1 MKKTSAK
8 LPPFILMAAAIL
20 SSALVSCKG
29 KSEKTAKEEETE
41 TIYAVNADI
50 VQAGN
55 LDDYLEFGGDV
66 SSVSAVDVYPD
77 AAGKISR
84 IRVSVGDLV
93 KKDQIIAYVDP
104 SRPGMNYSENPVKA
118 PISGRVTSFP
128 PTIGTMVSQSYSIAK
143 ISDTDELQIKVNV
156 AERFISRIRENQ
168 TAIVSFDAYPGVE
181 FKARVFE
188 VSPVLD
194 TTSRTMLAKLK
205 VEPADSRI
213 KAGMYARVKL
223 ITDTIEGAVVIPN
236 DAIVY
241 RDGKPYVFTA
251 KSESAESSVN
261 MVSVKEGLSVDNKT
275 EIQEGLKEGDVI
287 IVKGQSLLS
296 DGSKVKILSISGKAV
311 ESKTENKD

>member
-8 LPPFILMAAAIL
+8 LPFILMAAAIL

-77 AAGKISR
+77 AAGKIYG
-84 IRVSVGDLV
+84 IRDSVGGLV

>member
-8 LPPFILMAAAIL
+8 LPFILMAAAIL
-20 SSALVSCKG
+20 SSALFSCKG

>member
-8 LPPFILMAAAIL
+8 LPFILMAAAIL

-287 IVKGQSLLS
+287 IIKGQSLLS

>member
-8 LPPFILMAAAIL
+8 LPFILMAAAIL

-50 VQAGN
+50 VQAEN

-241 RDGKPYVFTA
+241 RDGKSYVFTA

-296 DGSKVKILSISGKAV
+296 DGSKVKILSISGKVV

>member
-1 MKKTSAK
+1 MKKTRAK
-8 LPPFILMAAAIL
+8 LPFILMAAAIL

-296 DGSKVKILSISGKAV
+296 DGSKVKILSISGKEV

>member
-8 LPPFILMAAAIL
+8 LPFILMAVAIL

-205 VEPADSRI
+205 VEPADSKI

>member
-8 LPPFILMAAAIL
+8 LPFILMAAAIL

-84 IRVSVGDLV
+84 IRVSVGNLV
-93 KKDQIIAYVDP
+93 KKDQIIAYVAP

>member
-1 MKKTSAK
+1 MKKTNAK
-8 LPPFILMAAAIL
+8 LPFILMAAAIL

>member
-8 LPPFILMAAAIL
+8 LPFILMAAAIL

-84 IRVSVGDLV
+84 IRVAVGDLV

-261 MVSVKEGLSVDNKT
+261 MVSVKEGLSIDNKT

>member
-1 MKKTSAK
+1 MLKFDFKTY
-8 LPPFILMAAAIL
+8 M
-20 SSALVSCKG
+20 SSF
-29 KSEKTAKEEETE
+29 
-41 TIYAVNADI
+41 
-50 VQAGN
+50 
-55 LDDYLEFGGDV
+55 LDDKLYDDLLKKKNSILEKFANDSMTGWYQK
-66 SSVSAVDVYPD
+66 SVDDTTLSQ
-77 AAGKISR
+77 I
-84 IRVSVGDLV
+84 
-93 KKDQIIAYVDP
+93 KK
-104 SRPGMNYSENPVKA
+104 
-118 PISGRVTSFP
+118 
-128 PTIGTMVSQSYSIAK
+128 VSQMIREMADVLLVIGIGGSYMGSYSIAK

-223 ITDTIEGAVVIPN
+223 ITDTIEGAVVIQN

-287 IVKGQSLLS
+287 IVKG
-296 DGSKVKILSISGKAV
+296 
-311 ESKTENKD
+311 

>member
-8 LPPFILMAAAIL
+8 LPFILMAVAIL

-84 IRVSVGDLV
+84 IRVAVGDLV

>member
-8 LPPFILMAAAIL
+8 LPFILMAAAIL

-84 IRVSVGDLV
+84 IRVAVGDLV

-251 KSESAESSVN
+251 KSEGAESSVN

>member
-8 LPPFILMAAAIL
+8 LPFILMAAAIL

-84 IRVSVGDLV
+84 IRVAVGDLV

-251 KSESAESSVN
+251 KSESAESSAN

>member
-8 LPPFILMAAAIL
+8 LPFILMAAAIL

-311 ESKTENKD
+311 ENKTENKD

>member
-1 MKKTSAK
+1 MKKTTAK
-8 LPPFILMAAAIL
+8 LPFILMAAAIL

-251 KSESAESSVN
+251 KSETAESSVN

-296 DGSKVKILSISGKAV
+296 DGSKVKILSISGKEV

>member
-8 LPPFILMAAAIL
+8 LPFILMAAAIL

-84 IRVSVGDLV
+84 IRVAVGDLV

-168 TAIVSFDAYPGVE
+168 TAIVSFDAYPGIE

>member
-8 LPPFILMAAAIL
+8 LPFILMAAAIL

-29 KSEKTAKEEETE
+29 KSEKTEKEEETE

-55 LDDYLEFGGDV
+55 LDDYLESGGDV

-84 IRVSVGDLV
+84 IRVAVGDLV

-251 KSESAESSVN
+251 KSESSESSVN

>member
-1 MKKTSAK
+1 MKKTSTK
-8 LPPFILMAAAIL
+8 LPFILMAAAIL

>member
-8 LPPFILMAAAIL
+8 LPFILMAAAIL
-20 SSALVSCKG
+20 SSALASCKG

-168 TAIVSFDAYPGVE
+168 TAIVSFDAYSGVE

>member
-8 LPPFILMAAAIL
+8 LPFILMAAAIL

-29 KSEKTAKEEETE
+29 KSEKTEKEEETE

-66 SSVSAVDVYPD
+66 SSVSAVDVYPA

-251 KSESAESSVN
+251 KSESSESSVN

-311 ESKTENKD
+311 ENKTENKD

>member
-8 LPPFILMAAAIL
+8 LPFILMAAAIL

-296 DGSKVKILSISGKAV
+296 DGSKVKILSISGKEV

>member
-8 LPPFILMAAAIL
+8 LPFILMAAAIL

-84 IRVSVGDLV
+84 IRVSVGDLL

>member
-8 LPPFILMAAAIL
+8 LPFILMAAAIL

-251 KSESAESSVN
+251 KSESAESSAN

>member
-8 LPPFILMAAAIL
+8 LPFILMAAAIL

-41 TIYAVNADI
+41 TIYAVNTDI

>member
-8 LPPFILMAAAIL
+8 LPFILMAAAIL

-84 IRVSVGDLV
+84 IRVAVGDLV

-156 AERFISRIRENQ
+156 AERFISRIRETQ

-181 FKARVFE
+181 FKARIFE

>member
-8 LPPFILMAAAIL
+8 LPFILMAAAIL

-29 KSEKTAKEEETE
+29 KSEKAAKEEETE

>member
-8 LPPFILMAAAIL
+8 LPFILMAAAIL

-50 VQAGN
+50 VQSGN

-84 IRVSVGDLV
+84 IRVAVGDLV

>member
-1 MKKTSAK
+1 MKKTTAK
-8 LPPFILMAAAIL
+8 LPFILMAAAIL

-251 KSESAESSVN
+251 KSESSESSVN
-261 MVSVKEGLSVDNKT
+261 IVSVKEGLSVDNKT

-296 DGSKVKILSISGKAV
+296 DGSKVKILSISGKEV

>member
-8 LPPFILMAAAIL
+8 LPFILMAAAIL

-93 KKDQIIAYVDP
+93 KKDQIVAYVHP

>member
-8 LPPFILMAAAIL
+8 LPFILMAAAIL

-29 KSEKTAKEEETE
+29 KSEKTEKEEETE

-223 ITDTIEGAVVIPN
+223 ITDTIKGAVVIPN

-261 MVSVKEGLSVDNKT
+261 MVSIKEGLSVDNKT

>member
-8 LPPFILMAAAIL
+8 LPFILMAAAIL

-251 KSESAESSVN
+251 KSESSESSVN

-311 ESKTENKD
+311 ENKTENKD

>member
-8 LPPFILMAAAIL
+8 LPFILMAAAIL

-156 AERFISRIRENQ
+156 AERFITRIRENQ

>member
-8 LPPFILMAAAIL
+8 LPFILMAAAIL

-251 KSESAESSVN
+251 KSESSESSVN

>member
-8 LPPFILMAAAIL
+8 LPFILMAAAIL

-29 KSEKTAKEEETE
+29 KSEKAAKEEETE
-41 TIYAVNADI
+41 TTYAVNADI

-84 IRVSVGDLV
+84 IRVAVGDLV

-168 TAIVSFDAYPGVE
+168 TAVVTFDAYPGVE

>member
-8 LPPFILMAAAIL
+8 LPFILMAAAIL

-241 RDGKPYVFTA
+241 RDGKTYVFTA

>member
-8 LPPFILMAAAIL
+8 LPFILMAAAIL

-55 LDDYLEFGGDV
+55 IDDYLEFGGDV

-84 IRVSVGDLV
+84 IRVAVGDLV

-311 ESKTENKD
+311 ENKTENKD

>member
-8 LPPFILMAAAIL
+8 LPFILMAAAIL

-29 KSEKTAKEEETE
+29 KSEKTEKEEETE

-181 FKARVFE
+181 LKARVFE

-251 KSESAESSVN
+251 KSESSESSVN

-311 ESKTENKD
+311 ENKTENKD

>member
-8 LPPFILMAAAIL
+8 LPFILMAAAIL

-84 IRVSVGDLV
+84 IRVAVGDLV

-168 TAIVSFDAYPGVE
+168 TAVVTFDAYPGVE

>member
-8 LPPFILMAAAIL
+8 LPFILMAAAIL

-50 VQAGN
+50 VQAGK

-84 IRVSVGDLV
+84 IRVAVGDLV
-93 KKDQIIAYVDP
+93 KKYQIIAYVDP